1 MKIRAGINSVVALLV
16 ILTFGGCQGTPI
28 SSVEPTLSSAPTS
41 TPVPTA
47 STVSTA
53 PAGTVSSPSADG
65 WTAYANGRYGYTV
78 YYPAGWTAGDEAE
91 NGDGRVLTTDGGVSL
106 TVYGTN
112 STASLAQVHKAA
124 LASAEAAGVVVSY
137 QTSTANR
144 SVVSGIKGNTVYY
157 SSAWCGKGS
166 CNYLT
171 FAYPTA
177 AKATIDPLVTTI
189 TQRFAPGRLDEAN

>member
-1 MKIRAGINSVVALLV
+1 MKTRPGFSSVVALLV
-16 ILTFGGCQGTPI
+16 MLTLGGCQGTPI
-28 SSVEPTLSSAPTS
+28 SSVKPTLSSAPAA

-47 STVSTA
+47 STASTA
-53 PAGTVSSPSADG
+53 PARTVSSPSADD
-65 WTAYANGRYGYTV
+65 WAAYANGRYGYAV

-91 NGDGRVLTTDGGVSL
+91 NGDGRVLTADGGVSL

-112 STASLAQVHKAA
+112 STASIAQVHKDA
-124 LASAEAAGVVVSY
+124 LASAEADGVVVTY
-137 QTSTANR
+137 QTSTSNR
-144 SVVSGIKGNTVYY
+144 SVVSGIKGSTVYY

-177 AKATIDPLVTTI
+177 AKATMDPLVTTI